1 MSGCDN
7 NCDAFAGLHEAAEN
21 LIQYSKL
28 IESWLNGKIDE
39 TVDIGG
45 VPTPT
50 LLHLIDSIRQFVGVW
65 PDGETIRF
73 CPDKKIF
80 VPLKDGG
87 GIIVDKDGLHLDPAH
102 EGKTWCVYYPGIA
115 DDDAS
120 VIEKL
125 PTGALVIDDEDDNE
139 LGGDVAPHS
148 GWNSEIWITESGT
161 FTAPVTGWYEITAI
175 GGGAGGFYNPAS
187 GAISGAS
194 AEIYTRLIRLNAGD
208 TATIKIG
215 AGATNIIQ
223 TTAAPDTNLAA
234 LGGKTSFQ
242 IGNVIVQASGGG
254 INYVPTLGYIDHA
267 YTRPL
272 NSYFIYFPGQYGGH
286 TDGNTIVMRMSG
298 FGAGGSIH
306 GGTSGV
312 EPAQGC
318 VHLRYYDPAKN
329 NGSASDSSYTIS
341 HKATRTANL
350 YDPETGQ
357 GSVWREED
365 APAKLAEGLITQE
378 AWEAICAQKEAAAR
392 AAWLANPD
400 TEAERFEML
409 RVACKQKL
417 SQTDKFAVP
426 DYPITEEQR
435 QAVLA
440 YRQAIRD
447 LNHEPGAP
455 WDGGG
460 EATPWPDM
468 PALGGK

>member
-7 NCDAFAGLHEAAEN
+7 NCDAVAGLHEAAAN

-65 PDGETIRF
+65 PDGETIRL

-87 GIIVDKDGLHLDPAH
+87 GIIVDEDGLHLDPAH
-102 EGKTWCVYYPGIA
+102 EGKTWNVYYPGIA

-139 LGGDVAPHS
+139 LGGDVAPHG
-148 GWNSEIWITESGT
+148 GWNSEIWITASGT
-161 FTAPVTGWYEITAI
+161 WTAPVTGWYEVLLISGGYGGSLCPTAVFSS
-175 GGGAGGFYNPAS
+175 GGESGSRVEIIVFYTAGDTMQVTIGAGGRGKINADAQAGGHTVLGS
-187 GAISGAS
+187 
-194 AEIYTRLIRLNAGD
+194 YT
-208 TATIKIG
+208 
-215 AGATNIIQ
+215 TNIINSKFYNSFTSNIQ
-223 TTAAPDTNLAA
+223 YKVLEPDSGYSIPGA
-234 LGGKTSFQ
+234 GP
-242 IGNVIVQASGGG
+242 GGG
-254 INYVPTLGYIDHA
+254 TFDQNNGHG
-267 YTRPL
+267 R
-272 NSYFIYFPGQYGGH
+272 SY
-286 TDGNTIVMRMSG
+286 
-298 FGAGGSIH
+298 GAGG
-306 GGTSGV
+306 GV
-312 EPAQGC
+312 LKGSYKEYTNIVGNGAQGA
-318 VHLRYYDPAKN
+318 VRLRYYDPAKN
-329 NGSASDSSYTIS
+329 NGPASDPSHTIS
-341 HKATRTANL
+341 RKDTRTVNL

-378 AWEAICAQKEAAAR
+378 AWEAICAEKEAAAR

-400 TEAERFEML
+400 TEAERSEML
-409 RVACKQKL
+409 RAACERKL
-417 SQTDKFAVP
+417 SQTDKYTAP

-468 PALGGK
+468 PAVGGK